1 MPTTWK
7 QHEKS
12 LSEPGLCELLPIR
25 DYLDDVMIR
34 MSGEFV
40 AGYVL
45 KGAVSYFADD
55 AGLNT
60 IKSHLEAIL
69 RTIPEESMRLQFR
82 FEVTEDLGDLLQ
94 RYQDCSRTQDEAAL
108 AMDKNRLAMWQRKE
122 AGGEYQSRIT
132 HLYLIWDSEQ
142 HHRVLASS
150 GKTAKRN
157 KDAAGFS
164 LSTRKIIQRTLKEHI
179 DLMSEFESLLNGIES
194 AMVAA
199 GLDPRRMSDQDLFL
213 ESKRALAPIR
223 PDRLPLRQY
232 PYSERYVTPREQC
245 SIVSILGQTEDYIN
259 IDGLLWSFI
268 TLKAPPDAT
277 YPGILRSLLTS
288 GLPIVVSAQVLIP
301 NQSKVLERFKKRHKK
316 MMAAQRDSKGNLR
329 IDVTAQ
335 VAEAELLKIQQD
347 IIASSLKAVRVSL
360 TIGVRT
366 SRAAH
371 TTAEYEEA
379 EREIASRKQ
388 QILHII
394 SRMNGASGLTE
405 DIAQRRIFLS
415 SLPGLAGEDKREI
428 DLLSCHAADL
438 LPLEMPWTG
447 TPRSP
452 LMLIETPYRQLIP
465 FSPFD
470 PDLSDANMLVA
481 AASGHGKSMMTGQM
495 LLQAARQD
503 TRVSIIERGD
513 SYRNLVEYMGGQMIT
528 MALDSEQ
535 TLNPWDLEPGEQE
548 PRREQV
554 ALLKGLARHM
564 VGDLEVSDL
573 LDNVLV
579 GAIERTYRRAAMRPG
594 NTIPTFGDLRDELQ
608 YYQDAD
614 RNERVMEEARLAAFK
629 LRNWVSP
636 GGVYENLFDRQTTL
650 KLDSPWIYFNV
661 EKLKDD
667 PRLES
672 AMSLLIAWA
681 TTKRASGKSS
691 HKSITVLE
699 ECWMLLESPFLADL
713 VVQLYRTAR
722 KRNGAVWGVSQAIED
737 FTGTTQAPNA
747 FGAAILKNTTIK
759 IIGRQTGSLDV
770 LREFLHLNETTLNE
784 IKNLGHTQKG
794 KKSDFIVVIGEKAET
809 THTLR
814 VVLSPIEYWIMTTY
828 PRERW
833 YRAWWMKK
841 NSELPLYERYWL
853 LAEKFPQGMA
863 ALEELPEERSGEVYE
878 IEDRVRAQNA
888 RAQGAGR

>member
-12 LSEPGLCELLPIR
+12 LSEPGLCDLLPIR

-34 MSGEFV
+34 LSGEFV

-45 KGAVSYFADD
+45 KGAISYFADD

-82 FEVTEDLGDLLQ
+82 FEVTEDLGDLLE
-94 RYQDCSRTQDEAAL
+94 RYQDCSRTQDEATL
-108 AMDKNRLAMWQRKE
+108 AMDQNRLAMWQRKE
-122 AGGEYQSRIT
+122 AGGEYLRRMT
-132 HLYLIWDSEQ
+132 HLYLIWDSER
-142 HHRVLASS
+142 HHRVLAVS

-157 KDAAGFS
+157 KDSGGFS
-164 LSTRKIIQRTLKEHI
+164 LSTRKIVQRTLKEHV

-199 GLDPRRMSDQDLFL
+199 GLDPQRMSDQDLFL
-213 ESKRALAPIR
+213 ETKRALAPLR
-223 PDRLPLRQY
+223 PDPLPLRQY

-245 SIVSILGQTEDYIN
+245 SVVSILGQTEDYIN

-288 GLPIVVSAQVLIP
+288 GLPVVVSTQVTIP

-347 IIASSLKAVRVSL
+347 IIASSLKAVKVSL

-366 SRAAH
+366 SKPAH

-438 LPLEMPWTG
+438 LPLEMPWMG

-535 TLNPWDLEPGEQE
+535 TLNPWDLETGERE
-548 PRREQV
+548 PSREQV
-554 ALLKGLARHM
+554 AFLKGLTRHM
-564 VGDLEVSDL
+564 LGDIEASDL

-579 GAIERTYRRAAMRPG
+579 DAIERTYRRAAMRPG

-747 FGAAILKNTTIK
+747 FRAAILKNTTIK

-794 KKSDFIVVIGEKAET
+794 RKSDFIVVIGEKAET

-833 YRAWWMKK
+833 YREWWMKK
-841 NSELPLYERYWL
+841 HSELPLYERYWL

-878 IEDRVRAQNA
+878 IEDRVRAQSA

>member
-1 MPTTWK
+1 
-7 QHEKS
+7 
-12 LSEPGLCELLPIR
+12 
-25 DYLDDVMIR
+25 
-34 MSGEFV
+34 
-40 AGYVL
+40 
-45 KGAVSYFADD
+45 
-55 AGLNT
+55 
-60 IKSHLEAIL
+60 
-69 RTIPEESMRLQFR
+69 
-82 FEVTEDLGDLLQ
+82 
-94 RYQDCSRTQDEAAL
+94 
-108 AMDKNRLAMWQRKE
+108 MDQNRLAMWQRKE
-122 AGGEYQSRIT
+122 AGGEYLRRMT
-132 HLYLIWDSEQ
+132 HLYLIWDSER
-142 HHRVLASS
+142 HHRVLAVS

-157 KDAAGFS
+157 KDGGGFS
-164 LSTRKIIQRTLKEHI
+164 LSTRKIVQRTLKEHS

-199 GLDPRRMSDQDLFL
+199 GLDPQRMSDQDLFL
-213 ESKRALAPIR
+213 ETKRALAPLK
-223 PDRLPLRQY
+223 PDLLPLRQF

-245 SIVSILGQTEDYIN
+245 SVVSILGQTEDYIN
-259 IDGLLWSFI
+259 INGSLWSFI
-268 TLKAPPDAT
+268 TVKAPPDAT

-288 GLPIVVSAQVLIP
+288 GLPVVVSTQVTIP

-316 MMAAQRDSKGNLR
+316 MMAAQRDSKGNIR

-335 VAEAELLKIQQD
+335 VAEAELLRIQQE
-347 IIASSLKAVRVSL
+347 IIASSLKAVKVSL

-366 SRAAH
+366 SKAAH

-415 SLPGLAGEDKREI
+415 SLPRLAGEDKREI

-535 TLNPWDLEPGEQE
+535 TLNPWDLESGERE
-548 PRREQV
+548 PSREQV
-554 ALLKGLARHM
+554 AFLKGLTRHM
-564 VGDLEVSDL
+564 LGDIEASDL

-579 GAIERTYRRAAMRPG
+579 DAIERTYRRAAMRPG

-614 RNERVMEEARLAAFK
+614 RNEQVMEEARLAAFK

-794 KKSDFIVVIGEKAET
+794 RKSDFIVVIGEKADT

-841 NSELPLYERYWL
+841 HSELPLYERYCL

-888 RAQGAGR
+888 KAQGAGR

>member
-1 MPTTWK
+1 M
-7 QHEKS
+7 
-12 LSEPGLCELLPIR
+12 
-25 DYLDDVMIR
+25 
-34 MSGEFV
+34 
-40 AGYVL
+40 
-45 KGAVSYFADD
+45 
-55 AGLNT
+55 
-60 IKSHLEAIL
+60 
-69 RTIPEESMRLQFR
+69 
-82 FEVTEDLGDLLQ
+82 
-94 RYQDCSRTQDEAAL
+94 
-108 AMDKNRLAMWQRKE
+108 
-122 AGGEYQSRIT
+122 T
-132 HLYLIWDSEQ
+132 HLYLIWDSER
-142 HHRVLASS
+142 HHRVLAVS

-157 KDAAGFS
+157 KDGGGFS
-164 LSTRKIIQRTLKEHI
+164 LSTRKIVQRTLKEHS

-199 GLDPRRMSDQDLFL
+199 GLDPQRMSDQELFL
-213 ESKRALAPIR
+213 ETKRALAPLK
-223 PDRLPLRQY
+223 PDPLPLRQF

-245 SIVSILGQTEDYIN
+245 SVVSILGQTEDYIN

-288 GLPIVVSAQVLIP
+288 GLPIVVSTQVTIP

-316 MMAAQRDSKGNLR
+316 MMAAQRDSKGNIR

-335 VAEAELLKIQQD
+335 VAEAELLRIQQD
-347 IIASSLKAVRVSL
+347 IIASSLKAVKVSL
-360 TIGVRT
+360 TISVRT
-366 SRAAH
+366 SKAAH

-379 EREIASRKQ
+379 EREIASRRQ

-415 SLPGLAGEDKREI
+415 SLPGLAGQDKREL

-535 TLNPWDLEPGEQE
+535 TLNPWDLESGEKE
-548 PRREQV
+548 PSREQV
-554 ALLKGLARHM
+554 AFLKGLTRHM
-564 VGDLEVSDL
+564 LGDIEASDL

-579 GAIERTYRRAAMRPG
+579 DAIERTYRRAAMRPG

-794 KKSDFIVVIGEKAET
+794 RKSDFIVVIGEKAET

-841 NSELPLYERYWL
+841 HPELPLYERYCL

-878 IEDRVRAQNA
+878 IEDRVRAQQA

>member
-12 LSEPGLCELLPIR
+12 LSEPGLCDLLPIR

-34 MSGEFV
+34 LSGEFV

-55 AGLNT
+55 AGLNL

-94 RYQDCSRTQDEAAL
+94 RYQDCSRTQDEATL
-108 AMDKNRLAMWQRKE
+108 EMDQNRLAIWQRKE
-122 AGGEYQSRIT
+122 AGGEYLRRMT
-132 HLYLIWDSEQ
+132 HLYLIWDPER
-142 HHRVLASS
+142 HHRVLAVS

-157 KDAAGFS
+157 KDGGGFS
-164 LSTRKIIQRTLKEHI
+164 LSTRKIVQRTLKEYS

-199 GLDPRRMSDQDLFL
+199 GLDPQRMSDQDLFL
-213 ESKRALAPIR
+213 ETKRALAPLK
-223 PDRLPLRQY
+223 PDLLPLRQF

-245 SIVSILGQTEDYIN
+245 SVVSILGQAEDYIN

-288 GLPIVVSAQVLIP
+288 GLPVVVSTQITIP

-316 MMAAQRDSKGNLR
+316 MMAAQRDSKGNIR

-335 VAEAELLKIQQD
+335 VAEAELLRIQQE
-347 IIASSLKAVRVSL
+347 IIASSLKAVKVSL

-366 SRAAH
+366 SKAAH

-470 PDLSDANMLVA
+470 PDLSDANMLIA

-535 TLNPWDLEPGEQE
+535 TLNPWDLESGERE
-548 PRREQV
+548 PSREQV
-554 ALLKGLARHM
+554 AFLKGLTRHM
-564 VGDLEVSDL
+564 LGDIEASDL

-579 GAIERTYRRAAMRPG
+579 DAIERTYRRAAMRPG

-608 YYQDAD
+608 YYQDTD
-614 RNERVMEEARLAAFK
+614 RNEQVMEEARLAAFK

-794 KKSDFIVVIGEKAET
+794 RKSDFIVVVGEKAET

-841 NSELPLYERYWL
+841 HSELPLYERYCL

-878 IEDRVRAQNA
+878 IEDRVCAQNA
-888 RAQGAGR
+888 KAQGAGR

>member
-12 LSEPGLCELLPIR
+12 LSEPGLCQLLPIR

-34 MSGEFV
+34 LSGEFV

-94 RYQDCSRTQDEAAL
+94 RYQDCSRTQDEATL
-108 AMDKNRLAMWQRKE
+108 AMDQNRLAIWQRKE
-122 AGGEYQSRIT
+122 AGGEYLRRIT
-132 HLYLIWDSEQ
+132 HLYLIWDSER
-142 HHRVLASS
+142 HHRVLAGS

-157 KDAAGFS
+157 KDGGGFS
-164 LSTRKIIQRTLKEHI
+164 LATRKIVQRTLKEHI

-199 GLDPRRMSDQDLFL
+199 GLEPQRMSDQDLFL
-213 ESKRALAPIR
+213 ETKRALAPLR
-223 PDRLPLRQY
+223 PDPLPLRQY

-268 TLKAPPDAT
+268 TLKTPPDAT

-288 GLPIVVSAQVLIP
+288 GLPIVVSTQVSVP

-316 MMAAQRDSKGNLR
+316 MMAAQRDSKGNIR

-335 VAEAELLKIQQD
+335 VAEAELLRIQQD
-347 IIASSLKAVRVSL
+347 IIASSLKAVKVSL

-394 SRMNGASGLTE
+394 SRLNGASGLTE

-535 TLNPWDLEPGEQE
+535 TLNPWDLESGEKE
-548 PRREQV
+548 PSREQV
-554 ALLKGLARHM
+554 AFLKGLTRHM
-564 VGDLEVSDL
+564 LGDIEASDL

-579 GAIERTYRRAAMRPG
+579 DAIERTYRRAAMRPG

-794 KKSDFIVVIGEKAET
+794 RKSDFIVVIGEKAET

-841 NSELPLYERYWL
+841 NSELPLYERYCL

-878 IEDRVRAQNA
+878 IEDRVRAQQA

>member
-12 LSEPGLCELLPIR
+12 LSEPGLCDLLPIR

-34 MSGEFV
+34 LSGEFV

-55 AGLNT
+55 AGLNL

-94 RYQDCSRTQDEAAL
+94 RYQDCSRTQDEATL
-108 AMDKNRLAMWQRKE
+108 EMDQNRLAIWQRKE
-122 AGGEYQSRIT
+122 AGGEYLRRMT
-132 HLYLIWDSEQ
+132 HLYLIWDPER
-142 HHRVLASS
+142 HHRVLAVS

-157 KDAAGFS
+157 KDGGGFS
-164 LSTRKIIQRTLKEHI
+164 LSTRKIVQRTLKEYS

-199 GLDPRRMSDQDLFL
+199 GLDPQRMSDQDLFL
-213 ESKRALAPIR
+213 ETKRALAPLK
-223 PDRLPLRQY
+223 PDLLPLRQF

-245 SIVSILGQTEDYIN
+245 SVVSILGQAEDYIN

-288 GLPIVVSAQVLIP
+288 GLPVVVSTQITIP

-316 MMAAQRDSKGNLR
+316 MMAAQRDSKGNIR

-335 VAEAELLKIQQD
+335 VAEAELLRIQQE
-347 IIASSLKAVRVSL
+347 IIASSLKAVKVSL

-366 SRAAH
+366 SKAAH

-470 PDLSDANMLVA
+470 PDLSDANMLIA

-535 TLNPWDLEPGEQE
+535 TLNPWDLEPGERE
-548 PRREQV
+548 PSREQV
-554 ALLKGLARHM
+554 AFLKGLTRHM
-564 VGDLEVSDL
+564 LGDIEASDL

-579 GAIERTYRRAAMRPG
+579 DAIERTYRRAAMRPG

-608 YYQDAD
+608 YYQDTD
-614 RNERVMEEARLAAFK
+614 RNEQVMEEARLAAFK

-794 KKSDFIVVIGEKAET
+794 RKSDFIVVVGEKAET

-841 NSELPLYERYWL
+841 HSELPLYERYCL

-878 IEDRVRAQNA
+878 IEDRVCAQNA
-888 RAQGAGR
+888 KAQGAGR

>member
-1 MPTTWK
+1 
-7 QHEKS
+7 
-12 LSEPGLCELLPIR
+12 
-25 DYLDDVMIR
+25 
-34 MSGEFV
+34 
-40 AGYVL
+40 
-45 KGAVSYFADD
+45 
-55 AGLNT
+55 
-60 IKSHLEAIL
+60 
-69 RTIPEESMRLQFR
+69 
-82 FEVTEDLGDLLQ
+82 
-94 RYQDCSRTQDEAAL
+94 
-108 AMDKNRLAMWQRKE
+108 MDQNRLAMWQRKE
-122 AGGEYQSRIT
+122 AGGEYLRRMT
-132 HLYLIWDSEQ
+132 HLYLIWDSER
-142 HHRVLASS
+142 HHRVLAVS

-157 KDAAGFS
+157 KDGGGFS
-164 LSTRKIIQRTLKEHI
+164 LSTRKIVQRTLKEHS

-199 GLDPRRMSDQDLFL
+199 GLDPQRMSDQDLFL
-213 ESKRALAPIR
+213 ETKRALAPLK
-223 PDRLPLRQY
+223 PDPLPLRQY

-288 GLPIVVSAQVLIP
+288 GLPVVVSTQVTIP

-316 MMAAQRDSKGNLR
+316 MMAAQRDSKGNIR

-335 VAEAELLKIQQD
+335 VAEAELLRIQQE
-347 IIASSLKAVRVSL
+347 IIASSLKAVKVSL

-379 EREIASRKQ
+379 EREIASRRQ

-470 PDLSDANMLVA
+470 PDLSDANMLIA

-535 TLNPWDLEPGEQE
+535 TLNPWDLETGEQE
-548 PRREQV
+548 PSREQV
-554 ALLKGLARHM
+554 AFLKGLTRHM
-564 VGDLEVSDL
+564 LGDIEASDL

-579 GAIERTYRRAAMRPG
+579 DAIERTYRRAAMRPG

-608 YYQDAD
+608 YYQDTD
-614 RNERVMEEARLAAFK
+614 RNEQVMEEARLAAFK

-794 KKSDFIVVIGEKAET
+794 RKSDFIVVVGEKAET

-841 NSELPLYERYWL
+841 HSELPLYERYCL

-878 IEDRVRAQNA
+878 IEDRVREQSA

>member
-12 LSEPGLCELLPIR
+12 MSEPGLCELLPIR

-34 MSGEFV
+34 LSGEFV

-45 KGAVSYFADD
+45 KGAISYFADD

-82 FEVTEDLGDLLQ
+82 FEVTEDLGDLIQ
-94 RYQDCSRTQDEAAL
+94 RYQDCSRTQDEATL
-108 AMDKNRLAMWQRKE
+108 AMDQNRLAIWQRKE
-122 AGGEYQSRIT
+122 AGGEYLRRMT
-132 HLYLIWDSEQ
+132 HLYLIWDSER
-142 HHRVLASS
+142 HHRVLAVS

-157 KDAAGFS
+157 KDGGGFS
-164 LSTRKIIQRTLKEHI
+164 LSTRKIVQRTLKEHS

-199 GLDPRRMSDQDLFL
+199 GLDPQRMSDQELFL
-213 ESKRALAPIR
+213 ETKRALAPLK
-223 PDRLPLRQY
+223 PDPLPLRQF

-245 SIVSILGQTEDYIN
+245 SVVSILGQTEDYIN

-288 GLPIVVSAQVLIP
+288 GLPIVVSTQVTIP

-316 MMAAQRDSKGNLR
+316 MMAAQRDSKGNIR

-335 VAEAELLKIQQD
+335 VAEAELLRIQQD
-347 IIASSLKAVRVSL
+347 IIASSLKAVKVSL
-360 TIGVRT
+360 TISVRT
-366 SRAAH
+366 SKAAH

-379 EREIASRKQ
+379 EREIASRRQ

-415 SLPGLAGEDKREI
+415 SLPGLAGQDKREL

-535 TLNPWDLEPGEQE
+535 TLNPWDLESGEKE
-548 PRREQV
+548 PSREQV
-554 ALLKGLARHM
+554 AFLKGLTRHM
-564 VGDLEVSDL
+564 LGDIEASDL

-579 GAIERTYRRAAMRPG
+579 DAIERTYRRAAMRPG
-594 NTIPTFGDLRDELQ
+594 NAIPTFGDLRDELQ

-614 RNERVMEEARLAAFK
+614 RNEQVMEEARLAAFK

-794 KKSDFIVVIGEKAET
+794 RKSDFIVVIGEKAET

-833 YRAWWMKK
+833 YRAWWMKRH
-841 NSELPLYERYWL
+841 SELPLYERYCL

-888 RAQGAGR
+888 KAQGAGR

>member
-1 MPTTWK
+1 MPTTWA
-7 QHEKS
+7 QHEKT
-12 LSEPGLCELLPIR
+12 LKEPGLCELLPIR
-25 DYLDDVMIR
+25 DFLDKVMVR
-34 MSGEFV
+34 LPGELV
-40 AGYVL
+40 AGYEL
-45 KGAVSYFADD
+45 KGAISYFADD
-55 AGLNT
+55 TGLNT
-60 IKSHLEAIL
+60 IKTHLEALL

-82 FEVTEDLGDLLQ
+82 FEVTEDLGDLLE
-94 RYQDCSRTQDEAAL
+94 RYRDSSKTEDEATR
-108 AMDKNRLAMWQRKE
+108 AMDDHRVAMWQRKE
-122 AGGEYQSRIT
+122 AAGEYLRRVT
-132 HLYLIWDSEQ
+132 HLYLIWDPEQ
-142 HHRVLASS
+142 HHRVLATS
-150 GKTAKRN
+150 GKTAKR
-157 KDAAGFS
+157 DQYASRFS
-164 LSTRKIIQRTLKEHI
+164 LSSRKIIQRTLKQHV
-179 DLMSEFESLLNGIES
+179 DLVSEFESLLNGIES

-199 GLDPRRMSDQDLFL
+199 GLDPKRMDEKELFL
-213 ESKRALAPIR
+213 ETKRALSPQR
-223 PDRLPLRQY
+223 PDRLRLRQY
-232 PYSERYVTPREQC
+232 PYSLRYVSPREQC
-245 SIVSILGQTEDYIN
+245 SVASILGQTEDYIN

-268 TLKAPPDAT
+268 TFKAPPDAT

-288 GLPIVVSAQVLIP
+288 GLPLVVSTQVSIP
-301 NQSKVLERFKKRHKK
+301 DQSKALERFKKRHKK

-335 VAEAELLKIQQD
+335 VAEADLLRIQQN
-347 IIASSLKAVRVSL
+347 IIASSLKAVKVSL

-388 QILHII
+388 QVLHII
-394 SRMNGASGLTE
+394 SRMNGAAGLTE
-405 DIAQRRIFLS
+405 DIAQRRIFIS
-415 SLPGLAGEDKREI
+415 SLPGLASNDKREL

-452 LMLIETPYRQLIP
+452 QILIETPYRQLIP
-465 FSPFD
+465 LSPFD
-470 PDLSDANMLVA
+470 PDFSDANMLIA

-495 LLQAARQD
+495 LLQAARQE

-513 SYRNLVEYMGGQMIT
+513 SYRNLVEYMGGEMIT
-528 MALDSEQ
+528 MALDSDQ
-535 TLNPWDLEPGEQE
+535 TLNPWDLEPGETE
-548 PRREQV
+548 PSREQV
-554 ALLKGLARHM
+554 AFLKGLTRHM
-564 VGDLEVSDL
+564 LGDVEVSDV

-579 GAIERTYRRAAMRPG
+579 DAIERTYRRAAMRPG

-614 RNERVMEEARLAAFK
+614 RNERVMEEARMAAFK

-636 GGVYENLFDRQTTL
+636 GGVYANLFDRQTNL
-650 KLDSPWIYFNV
+650 KLDSPWIYFNI

-667 PRLES
+667 ARLES

-699 ECWMLLESPFLADL
+699 ECWMLLGSPFLADL

-722 KRNGAVWGVSQAIED
+722 KRNGGVWGVSQAIED
-737 FTGTTQAPNA
+737 FTGTTQAPNP

-759 IIGRQTGSLDV
+759 IVGRQTGSLDV

-794 KKSDFIVVIGEKAET
+794 KRSDFIVVIGEKAET
-809 THTLR
+809 THVLR

-841 NSELPLYERYWL
+841 HSEVPMYERYRL
-853 LAEKFPQGMA
+853 LADRYPQGIA
-863 ALEELPEERSGEVYE
+863 ALDELPEERSGEVYE
-878 IEDRVRAQNA
+878 IEHHVRAQQLKA
-888 RAQGAGR
+888 RGVGR

>member
-12 LSEPGLCELLPIR
+12 LSEPGLCDLLPIR

-34 MSGEFV
+34 LSGEFV

-94 RYQDCSRTQDEAAL
+94 RYQDCSRTQDEATL
-108 AMDKNRLAMWQRKE
+108 AMDQNRLAIWQRKE
-122 AGGEYQSRIT
+122 AGGEYLRRMT
-132 HLYLIWDSEQ
+132 HLYLIWDSER
-142 HHRVLASS
+142 HHRVLAVS

-157 KDAAGFS
+157 KDGGGFS
-164 LSTRKIIQRTLKEHI
+164 LSTRKIVQRTLKEHS

-199 GLDPRRMSDQDLFL
+199 GLDPQRMSDQDLFL
-213 ESKRALAPIR
+213 ETKRALAPLK
-223 PDRLPLRQY
+223 PDLLPLRQF

-245 SIVSILGQTEDYIN
+245 SVVSILGQTEDYIN

-288 GLPIVVSAQVLIP
+288 GLPVVVSTQVTIP

-316 MMAAQRDSKGNLR
+316 MMAAQRDSKGNIR

-335 VAEAELLKIQQD
+335 VAEAELLRIQQD
-347 IIASSLKAVRVSL
+347 IIASSLKAVKVSL

-366 SRAAH
+366 SKAAH

-535 TLNPWDLEPGEQE
+535 TLNPWDLEPGERE
-548 PRREQV
+548 PSREQV
-554 ALLKGLARHM
+554 AFLKGLTRHM
-564 VGDLEVSDL
+564 LGDIETSDL

-579 GAIERTYRRAAMRPG
+579 DAIERTYRRAAMRPG

-614 RNERVMEEARLAAFK
+614 RNEQVMEEARLAAFK

-794 KKSDFIVVIGEKAET
+794 RKSDFIVVIGEKAET

-841 NSELPLYERYWL
+841 HSELPLYERYCL

-888 RAQGAGR
+888 KAQGAGR

>member
-25 DYLDDVMIR
+25 DYLDDFMIR
-34 MSGEFV
+34 LSGEFV

-94 RYQDCSRTQDEAAL
+94 RYQDCSRTQDEATL
-108 AMDKNRLAMWQRKE
+108 AMDQNRLAMWQRKE
-122 AGGEYQSRIT
+122 AGGEYLRRMT
-132 HLYLIWDSEQ
+132 HLYLIWDSER
-142 HHRVLASS
+142 HHRVLAVS

-157 KDAAGFS
+157 KDGGGFS
-164 LSTRKIIQRTLKEHI
+164 LSTRKIVQRTLKEHS

-199 GLDPRRMSDQDLFL
+199 GLDPQRMSDQDLFL
-213 ESKRALAPIR
+213 ETKRALAPLK
-223 PDRLPLRQY
+223 PDLLPLRQY

-245 SIVSILGQTEDYIN
+245 SVVSILGQTEDYIN

-288 GLPIVVSAQVLIP
+288 GLPVVVSTQVTIP

-316 MMAAQRDSKGNLR
+316 MMAAQRDSKGNIR

-335 VAEAELLKIQQD
+335 VAEAELLRIQQD
-347 IIASSLKAVRVSL
+347 IIASSLKAVKVSL

-535 TLNPWDLEPGEQE
+535 TLNPWDLETGERE
-548 PRREQV
+548 PSREQV
-554 ALLKGLARHM
+554 AFLKGLTRHM
-564 VGDLEVSDL
+564 LGDIEASDL

-579 GAIERTYRRAAMRPG
+579 DAIERTYRRAAMRPG

-794 KKSDFIVVIGEKAET
+794 RKSDFIVVIGEKAET

-833 YRAWWMKK
+833 YREWWMKK
-841 NSELPLYERYWL
+841 HSELPLYERYWL

-878 IEDRVRAQNA
+878 IEDRVRAQSA

>member
-34 MSGEFV
+34 LSGEFV

-94 RYQDCSRTQDEAAL
+94 RYQDCSRTQDEATL
-108 AMDKNRLAMWQRKE
+108 AMDQNRLAMWQRKE
-122 AGGEYQSRIT
+122 AGGEYLRRMT
-132 HLYLIWDSEQ
+132 HLYLIWDSER
-142 HHRVLASS
+142 HHRVLAVS

-157 KDAAGFS
+157 KDGGGFS
-164 LSTRKIIQRTLKEHI
+164 LSTRKIVQRTLKEHS

-199 GLDPRRMSDQDLFL
+199 GLDPQRMSDQDLFL
-213 ESKRALAPIR
+213 ETKRALAPLK
-223 PDRLPLRQY
+223 PDPLPLRQY

-288 GLPIVVSAQVLIP
+288 GLPVVVSTQVTIP

-316 MMAAQRDSKGNLR
+316 MMAAQRDSKGNIR

-335 VAEAELLKIQQD
+335 VAEAELLRIQQE
-347 IIASSLKAVRVSL
+347 IIASSLKAVKVSL

-379 EREIASRKQ
+379 EREIASRRQ

-470 PDLSDANMLVA
+470 PDLSDANMLIA

-535 TLNPWDLEPGEQE
+535 TLNPWDLETGEQE
-548 PRREQV
+548 PSREQV
-554 ALLKGLARHM
+554 AFLKGLTRHM
-564 VGDLEVSDL
+564 LGDIEASDL

-579 GAIERTYRRAAMRPG
+579 DAIERTYRRAAMRPG

-608 YYQDAD
+608 YYQDTD
-614 RNERVMEEARLAAFK
+614 RNEQVMEEARLAAFK

-794 KKSDFIVVIGEKAET
+794 RKSDFIVVVGEKAET

-841 NSELPLYERYWL
+841 HSELPLYERYCL

-878 IEDRVRAQNA
+878 IEDRVREQSA

>member
-1 MPTTWK
+1 
-7 QHEKS
+7 
-12 LSEPGLCELLPIR
+12 
-25 DYLDDVMIR
+25 
-34 MSGEFV
+34 
-40 AGYVL
+40 
-45 KGAVSYFADD
+45 
-55 AGLNT
+55 
-60 IKSHLEAIL
+60 
-69 RTIPEESMRLQFR
+69 
-82 FEVTEDLGDLLQ
+82 
-94 RYQDCSRTQDEAAL
+94 
-108 AMDKNRLAMWQRKE
+108 
-122 AGGEYQSRIT
+122 
-132 HLYLIWDSEQ
+132 
-142 HHRVLASS
+142 
-150 GKTAKRN
+150 
-157 KDAAGFS
+157 
-164 LSTRKIIQRTLKEHI
+164 
-179 DLMSEFESLLNGIES
+179 
-194 AMVAA
+194 MVAA
-199 GLDPRRMSDQDLFL
+199 GLDPQRMSDQDLFL
-213 ESKRALAPIR
+213 ETKRALAPLK
-223 PDRLPLRQY
+223 PDPLPLRQY
-232 PYSERYVTPREQC
+232 PYSERYVTAREQC

-288 GLPIVVSAQVLIP
+288 GLPIVVSTQVTIP

-347 IIASSLKAVRVSL
+347 IIASSLKAVKVSL

-535 TLNPWDLEPGEQE
+535 TLNPWDLEPGERE
-548 PRREQV
+548 PSREQV
-554 ALLKGLARHM
+554 AFLKGLTRHM
-564 VGDLEVSDL
+564 LGDIEASDL

-579 GAIERTYRRAAMRPG
+579 DAIERTYRRAAMRPG

-681 TTKRASGKSS
+681 TTKRASGKSN

-713 VVQLYRTAR
+713 VAQLYRTAR

-794 KKSDFIVVIGEKAET
+794 RKSDFIVVIGEKADT

-814 VVLSPIEYWIMTTY
+814 VVLSPVEYWIMTTY

-841 NSELPLYERYWL
+841 HSELPLYKRYCL

-878 IEDRVRAQNA
+878 IEDRVRAQSA
-888 RAQGAGR
+888 RAQGTGR

>member
-1 MPTTWK
+1 MPTMWK

-34 MSGEFV
+34 LSGEFV

-94 RYQDCSRTQDEAAL
+94 RYQDCSRTQDEATL
-108 AMDKNRLAMWQRKE
+108 AMDQNRLAMWQQKE
-122 AGGEYQSRIT
+122 AGGEYLRRMT
-132 HLYLIWDSEQ
+132 HLYLIWDPER
-142 HHRVLASS
+142 HHRVLAVS

-157 KDAAGFS
+157 KDGGGFS
-164 LSTRKIIQRTLKEHI
+164 LSTRKIVQRTLKEHI

-199 GLDPRRMSDQDLFL
+199 GLDPQRMSDQDLFL
-213 ESKRALAPIR
+213 ETKRALAPLR
-223 PDRLPLRQY
+223 PDPLPLRQY

-245 SIVSILGQTEDYIN
+245 SVVSILGQTEDYIN

-288 GLPIVVSAQVLIP
+288 GLPVVVSTQVTIP

-316 MMAAQRDSKGNLR
+316 MMAAQLDSKGNIR

-347 IIASSLKAVRVSL
+347 IIASSLKAVKVSL

-366 SRAAH
+366 SKAAH

-535 TLNPWDLEPGEQE
+535 TLNPWDLESGEKE
-548 PRREQV
+548 PSREQV
-554 ALLKGLARHM
+554 AFLKGLTRHM
-564 VGDLEVSDL
+564 LGDIEASDL

-579 GAIERTYRRAAMRPG
+579 DAIERTYRRAAMRPG

-794 KKSDFIVVIGEKAET
+794 RKSDFIVVIGEKAET

-841 NSELPLYERYWL
+841 HSELPLYERYWL

-878 IEDRVRAQNA
+878 IEDRVRAQSA
-888 RAQGAGR
+888 RVQGAGR

>member
-7 QHEKS
+7 QHEKI
-12 LSEPGLCELLPIR
+12 LREPGLCELLPIR
-25 DYLDDVMIR
+25 DYLDHVMIR
-34 MSGEFV
+34 LSGEFV

-60 IKSHLEAIL
+60 IKTYLEALL

-94 RYQDCSRTQDEAAL
+94 RYQDCSRTQDEATL
-108 AMDKNRLAMWQRKE
+108 AMDKGRLAMWKHRE
-122 AGGEYQSRIT
+122 AGGEYLRRIT
-132 HLYLIWDSEQ
+132 HLYLIWDPEQ

-157 KDAAGFS
+157 EDGGGFG
-164 LSTRKIIQRTLKEHI
+164 LSTRKIVQRTLKEHI

-199 GLDPRRMSDQDLFL
+199 GLDPQRMSDQDLFL
-213 ESKRALAPIR
+213 ETKRALAPIR
-223 PDRLPLRQY
+223 PDPLPLRQY
-232 PYSERYVTPREQC
+232 PYSERYVTAREQC
-245 SIVSILGQTEDYIN
+245 SVVSILGQTEDYIN

-288 GLPIVVSAQVLIP
+288 GLPVVVSTQVTIP

-428 DLLSCHAADL
+428 DLLSCHASDL

-535 TLNPWDLEPGEQE
+535 TLNPWDLEPGERE
-548 PRREQV
+548 PSREQV
-554 ALLKGLARHM
+554 AFLKGLTRHM
-564 VGDLEVSDL
+564 LGDIEASDL

-579 GAIERTYRRAAMRPG
+579 DAIERTYRRAAMRPG

-737 FTGTTQAPNA
+737 FTGTTQAPNK

-794 KKSDFIVVIGEKAET
+794 RKSDFIVVIGEKAET

-841 NSELPLYERYWL
+841 HSELPLYGRYRL
-853 LAEKFPQGMA
+853 LADKFPQGMA

-878 IEDRVRAQNA
+878 IEDKVRAQQA
-888 RAQGAGR
+888 RGREVRR

>member
-7 QHEKS
+7 QHEKT

-34 MSGEFV
+34 LSGEFV

-82 FEVTEDLGDLLQ
+82 FEVTEDLGDLLE
-94 RYQDCSRTQDEAAL
+94 RYQDCSRTQDEATL
-108 AMDKNRLAMWQRKE
+108 AMDQNRLAMWQRKE
-122 AGGEYQSRIT
+122 AGGEYLRRMT
-132 HLYLIWDSEQ
+132 HLYLIWAPER
-142 HHRVLASS
+142 HHRVLAVS

-157 KDAAGFS
+157 KDSGGFS
-164 LSTRKIIQRTLKEHI
+164 LSTRKIVQRTLKEHV

-199 GLDPRRMSDQDLFL
+199 GLDPQRMSDQDLFL
-213 ESKRALAPIR
+213 ETKRALAPLR
-223 PDRLPLRQY
+223 PDPLPLRQH

-245 SIVSILGQTEDYIN
+245 SVVSILGQTEDYIN

-288 GLPIVVSAQVLIP
+288 GLPIVVSTQVTIP

-347 IIASSLKAVRVSL
+347 IIASSLKAVKVSL

-366 SRAAH
+366 SKAAH

-535 TLNPWDLEPGEQE
+535 TLNPWDLESGERE
-548 PRREQV
+548 PSREQV
-554 ALLKGLARHM
+554 AFLKGLTRHM
-564 VGDLEVSDL
+564 LGDIEASDL

-579 GAIERTYRRAAMRPG
+579 DAIERTYRRAAMRPG

-794 KKSDFIVVIGEKAET
+794 RKSDFIVVIGEKAET

-841 NSELPLYERYWL
+841 HSELPLYERYCL

>member
-7 QHEKS
+7 QHEKT

-25 DYLDDVMIR
+25 DYLDGVMIR
-34 MSGEFV
+34 LSGEFV
-40 AGYVL
+40 AGYAL

-82 FEVTEDLGDLLQ
+82 FEVTEDLGDLLE
-94 RYQDCSRTQDEAAL
+94 RYQDCSRTQDDATL
-108 AMDKNRLAMWQRKE
+108 AMDQNRLAMWQRKA
-122 AGGEYQSRIT
+122 AGGEYLRRMT
-132 HLYLIWDSEQ
+132 HLYLIWDPER
-142 HHRVLASS
+142 HHRVLAVS

-157 KDAAGFS
+157 KDGGGFS
-164 LSTRKIIQRTLKEHI
+164 LSTRKIVQRTLKEHV
-179 DLMSEFESLLNGIES
+179 DVMSEFESLLNGIES

-199 GLDPRRMSDQDLFL
+199 GLDPQRMSDQDLFL
-213 ESKRALAPIR
+213 ETKRALAPLR
-223 PDRLPLRQY
+223 PDPLPLRQY
-232 PYSERYVTPREQC
+232 PYSQRYVTPREQC
-245 SIVSILGQTEDYIN
+245 SVVSILGQTEDYIN

-288 GLPIVVSAQVLIP
+288 GLPVVVSTQVTIP

-347 IIASSLKAVRVSL
+347 IIASSLKAVKVSL

-366 SRAAH
+366 SKAAH
-371 TTAEYEEA
+371 TTAEYDEA

-415 SLPGLAGEDKREI
+415 SLPGLAGEDKREM

-535 TLNPWDLEPGEQE
+535 TLNPWDLESGERE
-548 PRREQV
+548 PSREQV
-554 ALLKGLARHM
+554 AFLKGLTRHM
-564 VGDLEVSDL
+564 LGDIEASDL

-579 GAIERTYRRAAMRPG
+579 DAIERTYRRAAMRPG

-614 RNERVMEEARLAAFK
+614 RNERVMEETRLAAFK

-650 KLDSPWIYFNV
+650 KLDSPWIYLNV

-794 KKSDFIVVIGEKAET
+794 RKSDFIMVIGEKAET

-833 YRAWWMKK
+833 YRAWWMKTH
-841 NSELPLYERYWL
+841 SELPLYERYWL

-878 IEDRVRAQNA
+878 IEDRVRAQSA
-888 RAQGAGR
+888 RVQGARR

>member
-25 DYLDDVMIR
+25 DYLDNVLIR
-34 MSGEFV
+34 LSGEFV

-94 RYQDCSRTQDEAAL
+94 RYQDCSRTQDEATL
-108 AMDKNRLAMWQRKE
+108 AMDQNRLAMWQRKD
-122 AGGEYQSRIT
+122 AGGEYLRRIT
-132 HLYLIWDSEQ
+132 HLYLIWDSER
-142 HHRVLASS
+142 HHRVLAVS

-157 KDAAGFS
+157 KDGGGFS
-164 LSTRKIIQRTLKEHI
+164 LSTRKIVQRTLKEHI
-179 DLMSEFESLLNGIES
+179 DLVSEFESLLNGIES

-199 GLDPRRMSDQDLFL
+199 GLDPQRMGDQDLFL
-213 ESKRALAPIR
+213 ETKRALAPLK
-223 PDRLPLRQY
+223 PDPLPLRQY
-232 PYSERYVTPREQC
+232 PYSERYVTAREQC

-288 GLPIVVSAQVLIP
+288 GLPIVVSTQVTIP

-347 IIASSLKAVRVSL
+347 IIASSLKAVKVSL

-371 TTAEYEEA
+371 TTAEYKEA

-528 MALDSEQ
+528 MALDSER
-535 TLNPWDLEPGEQE
+535 TLNPWDLEPAEWE
-548 PRREQV
+548 PSREQV
-554 ALLKGLARHM
+554 AFLKGLARHM
-564 VGDLEVSDL
+564 LGDIEASDL

-579 GAIERTYRRAAMRPG
+579 DAIERTYRRAAMRPG

-661 EKLKDD
+661 ETLKDD
-667 PRLES
+667 PLLES

-681 TTKRASGKSS
+681 TTKRASGKNS

-794 KKSDFIVVIGEKAET
+794 RKSDFIVVIGEKADT

-814 VVLSPIEYWIMTTY
+814 VVLSPVEYWIMTTY

-841 NSELPLYERYWL
+841 HSELPLYKRYCL

-878 IEDRVRAQNA
+878 IDDRVRAQSA
-888 RAQGAGR
+888 RAQGTGR

>member
-12 LSEPGLCELLPIR
+12 LSEPGLCDLLPIR

-94 RYQDCSRTQDEAAL
+94 RYQDCSRTQDEATL
-108 AMDKNRLAMWQRKE
+108 AMDQNRLAMWQRKE
-122 AGGEYQSRIT
+122 AGGEYLRRMT
-132 HLYLIWDSEQ
+132 HLYLIWDSER
-142 HHRVLASS
+142 HHRVLAVS

-157 KDAAGFS
+157 KDGGGFS
-164 LSTRKIIQRTLKEHI
+164 LSTRKIVQRTLKEHS

-199 GLDPRRMSDQDLFL
+199 GLDPQRMSDQDLFL
-213 ESKRALAPIR
+213 ETKRTLSPLR
-223 PDRLPLRQY
+223 PDPLPLRQY

-245 SIVSILGQTEDYIN
+245 SVVSILGQTEDYIN

-288 GLPIVVSAQVLIP
+288 GLPVVVSTQVTIP

-316 MMAAQRDSKGNLR
+316 MMAAQRDSKGNIR

-335 VAEAELLKIQQD
+335 VAEAELLRIQQD
-347 IIASSLKAVRVSL
+347 IIASSLKAVKVSL

-535 TLNPWDLEPGEQE
+535 TLNPWDLESGERE
-548 PRREQV
+548 PSREQV
-554 ALLKGLARHM
+554 AFLKGLTRHM
-564 VGDLEVSDL
+564 LGDIEASDL

-579 GAIERTYRRAAMRPG
+579 DAIERTYRRAAMRPG

-614 RNERVMEEARLAAFK
+614 RNEQVMEEARLAAFK

-794 KKSDFIVVIGEKAET
+794 RKSDFIVVIGEKAET

-833 YRAWWMKK
+833 YRAWWMKRH
-841 NSELPLYERYWL
+841 SELPLYERYWL

-888 RAQGAGR
+888 KAQGAGR

>member
-12 LSEPGLCELLPIR
+12 LSEPGLCDLLPIR

-34 MSGEFV
+34 LSGEFG

-82 FEVTEDLGDLLQ
+82 FEVTEDLGDLLE
-94 RYQDCSRTQDEAAL
+94 RYQDCSRTQDGATL
-108 AMDKNRLAMWQRKE
+108 AMDQNRLAMWQRKE
-122 AGGEYQSRIT
+122 AGGEYLRRMT
-132 HLYLIWDSEQ
+132 HLYLIWDPER
-142 HHRVLASS
+142 HHRVLAVS

-157 KDAAGFS
+157 RDSTGFS
-164 LSTRKIIQRTLKEHI
+164 LSSRKIVQRTLKEHV

-199 GLDPRRMSDQDLFL
+199 GLDPQRMSDQDLFL
-213 ESKRALAPIR
+213 ETKRALAPLR
-223 PDRLPLRQY
+223 PDPLPLRQY
-232 PYSERYVTPREQC
+232 PYSPRYVTPREQC
-245 SIVSILGQTEDYIN
+245 SVVSILGQTEDYIN

-288 GLPIVVSAQVLIP
+288 GLPVLVSTQVAIP

-347 IIASSLKAVRVSL
+347 IIASSLKAVKVSI

-366 SRAAH
+366 SKAAH

-503 TRVSIIERGD
+503 IRVSIIERGD

-535 TLNPWDLEPGEQE
+535 TLNPWDLESGERE
-548 PRREQV
+548 PSREQV
-554 ALLKGLARHM
+554 AFLKGLTRHM
-564 VGDLEVSDL
+564 LGDIEASDL

-579 GAIERTYRRAAMRPG
+579 DAIERTYRRAAMRPG

-841 NSELPLYERYWL
+841 HSELPLYERYCL

>member
-1 MPTTWK
+1 
-7 QHEKS
+7 
-12 LSEPGLCELLPIR
+12 
-25 DYLDDVMIR
+25 MIR

-94 RYQDCSRTQDEAAL
+94 RYQDCSRTQDEATL
-108 AMDKNRLAMWQRKE
+108 AMDQNRLAMWQRKE
-122 AGGEYQSRIT
+122 AGGEYLRRMT
-132 HLYLIWDSEQ
+132 HLYLIWDSER
-142 HHRVLASS
+142 HHRVLAVS

-157 KDAAGFS
+157 KDGGGFS
-164 LSTRKIIQRTLKEHI
+164 LSTRKIVQRTLKEHS

-199 GLDPRRMSDQDLFL
+199 GLDPQRMSDQDLFL
-213 ESKRALAPIR
+213 ETKRALAPLR
-223 PDRLPLRQY
+223 PDPLPLRQF

-245 SIVSILGQTEDYIN
+245 SVVSILGQTEDYIN

-288 GLPIVVSAQVLIP
+288 GLPVVVSTQVTIP

-316 MMAAQRDSKGNLR
+316 MMAAQRDSKGNIR

-335 VAEAELLKIQQD
+335 VAEAELLRIQQD
-347 IIASSLKAVRVSL
+347 IIASSLKAVKVSL

-366 SRAAH
+366 SKAAH

-535 TLNPWDLEPGEQE
+535 TLNPWDLEPGERE
-548 PRREQV
+548 PSREQV
-554 ALLKGLARHM
+554 AFLKGLTRHM
-564 VGDLEVSDL
+564 LGDIETSDL

-579 GAIERTYRRAAMRPG
+579 DAIERTYRRAAMRPG

-614 RNERVMEEARLAAFK
+614 RNEQVMEEARLAAFK

-794 KKSDFIVVIGEKAET
+794 RKSDFIVVIGEKAET

-841 NSELPLYERYWL
+841 HSELPLYERYCL

>member
-1 MPTTWK
+1 MWK

-34 MSGEFV
+34 LSGEFV

-94 RYQDCSRTQDEAAL
+94 RYQDCSRTQDEATL
-108 AMDKNRLAMWQRKE
+108 AMDQNRLAMWQQKE
-122 AGGEYQSRIT
+122 AGGEYLRRMT
-132 HLYLIWDSEQ
+132 HLYLIWDPER
-142 HHRVLASS
+142 HHRVLAVS

-157 KDAAGFS
+157 KDGGGFS
-164 LSTRKIIQRTLKEHI
+164 LSTRKIVQRTLKEHI

-199 GLDPRRMSDQDLFL
+199 GLDPQRMSDQDLFL
-213 ESKRALAPIR
+213 ETKRALAPLR
-223 PDRLPLRQY
+223 PDPLPLRQY

-245 SIVSILGQTEDYIN
+245 SVVSILGQTEDYIN

-288 GLPIVVSAQVLIP
+288 GLPVVVSTQVTIP

-316 MMAAQRDSKGNLR
+316 MMAAQLDSKGNIR

-347 IIASSLKAVRVSL
+347 IIASSLKAVKVSL

-366 SRAAH
+366 SKAAH

-465 FSPFD
+465 FSPFG

-535 TLNPWDLEPGEQE
+535 TLNPWDLESGEKE
-548 PRREQV
+548 PSREQV
-554 ALLKGLARHM
+554 AFLKGLTRHM
-564 VGDLEVSDL
+564 LGDIEASDL

-579 GAIERTYRRAAMRPG
+579 DAIERTYRRAAMRPG

-794 KKSDFIVVIGEKAET
+794 RKSDFIVVIGEKAET

-841 NSELPLYERYWL
+841 HSELPLYERYWL

-878 IEDRVRAQNA
+878 IEDRVRAQQA

>member
-25 DYLDDVMIR
+25 DYLDDVMVR
-34 MSGEFV
+34 LSGEFV

-82 FEVTEDLGDLLQ
+82 FEVTEDLGDLLE
-94 RYQDCSRTQDEAAL
+94 RYQGCSRTQDEATL
-108 AMDKNRLAMWQRKE
+108 AMDQNRLAMWQQKE
-122 AGGEYQSRIT
+122 AGGEYLRRMT
-132 HLYLIWDSEQ
+132 HLYLIWDSER
-142 HHRVLASS
+142 HHRVLAVS

-157 KDAAGFS
+157 KDSGGFS
-164 LSTRKIIQRTLKEHI
+164 LSTRKIVQRTLKEHV
-179 DLMSEFESLLNGIES
+179 DLISEFESLLNGIES

-199 GLDPRRMSDQDLFL
+199 GLDPQRMSDQDLFL
-213 ESKRALAPIR
+213 ETKRALSPMR
-223 PDRLPLRQY
+223 PDPLPLRQH

-245 SIVSILGQTEDYIN
+245 SVVSILGQTEDYIN

-288 GLPIVVSAQVLIP
+288 GLPVVVSTQVTIP

-335 VAEAELLKIQQD
+335 VAEAELLRIQQD
-347 IIASSLKAVRVSL
+347 IIASSLKAVKVSL

-366 SRAAH
+366 SKAAH

-405 DIAQRRIFLS
+405 DIAQRRTFLS

-535 TLNPWDLEPGEQE
+535 TLNPWDLESGERE
-548 PRREQV
+548 PSREQV
-554 ALLKGLARHM
+554 AFLKGLTRHM
-564 VGDLEVSDL
+564 LGDIEASDL

-579 GAIERTYRRAAMRPG
+579 DAIERTYRRAAMRPG

-794 KKSDFIVVIGEKAET
+794 RKSDFIVVIGEKAET

-841 NSELPLYERYWL
+841 HFELPLYERYCL
-853 LAEKFPQGMA
+853 LAENFPQGMA

-878 IEDRVRAQNA
+878 IQDRVREQSA

>member
-1 MPTTWK
+1 
-7 QHEKS
+7 
-12 LSEPGLCELLPIR
+12 
-25 DYLDDVMIR
+25 
-34 MSGEFV
+34 
-40 AGYVL
+40 
-45 KGAVSYFADD
+45 
-55 AGLNT
+55 
-60 IKSHLEAIL
+60 
-69 RTIPEESMRLQFR
+69 MRLQFR

-94 RYQDCSRTQDEAAL
+94 RYQDCSRTQDEATL
-108 AMDKNRLAMWQRKE
+108 AMDQNRLAMWQRKE
-122 AGGEYQSRIT
+122 AGGEYLRRMT
-132 HLYLIWDSEQ
+132 HLYLIWDSER
-142 HHRVLASS
+142 HHRVLAVS

-157 KDAAGFS
+157 KDGGGFS
-164 LSTRKIIQRTLKEHI
+164 LSTRKIVQRTLKEHS

-199 GLDPRRMSDQDLFL
+199 GLDPQRMSDQDLFL
-213 ESKRALAPIR
+213 ETKRALAPLR
-223 PDRLPLRQY
+223 PDPLPLRQY

-245 SIVSILGQTEDYIN
+245 SVVSILGQTEDYIN

-288 GLPIVVSAQVLIP
+288 GLPVVVSTQVTIP

-316 MMAAQRDSKGNLR
+316 MMAAQRDSKGNIR

-335 VAEAELLKIQQD
+335 VAEAELLRIQQD
-347 IIASSLKAVRVSL
+347 IIASSLKAVKVSL

-366 SRAAH
+366 SKAAH

-535 TLNPWDLEPGEQE
+535 TLNPWDLEPGERE
-548 PRREQV
+548 PSREQV
-554 ALLKGLARHM
+554 AFLKGLTRHM
-564 VGDLEVSDL
+564 LGDIEASDL

-579 GAIERTYRRAAMRPG
+579 DAIERTYRRAAMRPG

-614 RNERVMEEARLAAFK
+614 RNEQVMEEARLAAFK

-794 KKSDFIVVIGEKAET
+794 RKSDFIVVIGEKAET

-841 NSELPLYERYWL
+841 HSELPLYERYCL

>member
-1 MPTTWK
+1 MPTMWK

-34 MSGEFV
+34 LSGEFV

-94 RYQDCSRTQDEAAL
+94 RYQDCSRTQDEATL
-108 AMDKNRLAMWQRKE
+108 AMDQNRLAMWQQKE
-122 AGGEYQSRIT
+122 AGGEYLRRMT
-132 HLYLIWDSEQ
+132 HLYLIWDPER
-142 HHRVLASS
+142 HHRVLAVS

-157 KDAAGFS
+157 KDGGGFS
-164 LSTRKIIQRTLKEHI
+164 LSTRKIVQRTLKEHI

-199 GLDPRRMSDQDLFL
+199 GLDPQRMSDQDLFL
-213 ESKRALAPIR
+213 ETKRALAPLR
-223 PDRLPLRQY
+223 PDPLPLRQY

-245 SIVSILGQTEDYIN
+245 SVVSILGQTEDYIN

-288 GLPIVVSAQVLIP
+288 GLPVVVSTQVTIP

-316 MMAAQRDSKGNLR
+316 MMAAQLDSKGNIR

-347 IIASSLKAVRVSL
+347 IIASSLKAVKVSL

-366 SRAAH
+366 SKAAH

-470 PDLSDANMLVA
+470 PDLSDANMLIA

-535 TLNPWDLEPGEQE
+535 TLNPWDLESGEKE
-548 PRREQV
+548 PSREQV
-554 ALLKGLARHM
+554 AFLKGLTRHM
-564 VGDLEVSDL
+564 LGDIEASDL

-579 GAIERTYRRAAMRPG
+579 DAIERTYRRAAMRPG

-794 KKSDFIVVIGEKAET
+794 RKSDFIVVVGEKAET

-841 NSELPLYERYWL
+841 HSELPLYERYWL

-878 IEDRVRAQNA
+878 IEDRVRAQSA
-888 RAQGAGR
+888 RVQGAGR

>member
-1 MPTTWK
+1 
-7 QHEKS
+7 
-12 LSEPGLCELLPIR
+12 
-25 DYLDDVMIR
+25 
-34 MSGEFV
+34 
-40 AGYVL
+40 
-45 KGAVSYFADD
+45 
-55 AGLNT
+55 
-60 IKSHLEAIL
+60 
-69 RTIPEESMRLQFR
+69 
-82 FEVTEDLGDLLQ
+82 
-94 RYQDCSRTQDEAAL
+94 
-108 AMDKNRLAMWQRKE
+108 MWQRKE
-122 AGGEYQSRIT
+122 AGGEYLRRMT
-132 HLYLIWDSEQ
+132 HLYLIWDSER
-142 HHRVLASS
+142 HHRVLAVS

-157 KDAAGFS
+157 KDGGGFS
-164 LSTRKIIQRTLKEHI
+164 LSTRKIVQRTLKEHS

-199 GLDPRRMSDQDLFL
+199 GLDPQRMSDQDLFL
-213 ESKRALAPIR
+213 ETKRALAPLK
-223 PDRLPLRQY
+223 PDLLPLRQF

-245 SIVSILGQTEDYIN
+245 SVVSILGQTEDYIN
-259 IDGLLWSFI
+259 INGSLWSFI
-268 TLKAPPDAT
+268 TVKAPPDAT

-288 GLPIVVSAQVLIP
+288 GLPVVVSTQVTIP

-316 MMAAQRDSKGNLR
+316 MMAAQRDSKGNIR

-335 VAEAELLKIQQD
+335 VAEAELLRIQQE
-347 IIASSLKAVRVSL
+347 IIASSLKAVKVSL

-366 SRAAH
+366 SKAAH

-535 TLNPWDLEPGEQE
+535 TLNPWDLESGERE
-548 PRREQV
+548 PSREQV
-554 ALLKGLARHM
+554 AFLKGLTRHM
-564 VGDLEVSDL
+564 LGDIEASDL

-579 GAIERTYRRAAMRPG
+579 DAIERTYRRAAMRPG

-614 RNERVMEEARLAAFK
+614 RNEQVMEEARLAAFK

-794 KKSDFIVVIGEKAET
+794 RKSDFIVVIGEKADT

-841 NSELPLYERYWL
+841 HSELPLYERYCL

-888 RAQGAGR
+888 KAQGAGR

>member
-1 MPTTWK
+1 MPTMWK

-34 MSGEFV
+34 LSGEFV

-94 RYQDCSRTQDEAAL
+94 RYQDCSRTQDEATL
-108 AMDKNRLAMWQRKE
+108 EMDQNRLAIWQRKE
-122 AGGEYQSRIT
+122 AGGEYLRRMT
-132 HLYLIWDSEQ
+132 HLYLIWDPER
-142 HHRVLASS
+142 HHRVLAVS

-157 KDAAGFS
+157 KDGGGFS
-164 LSTRKIIQRTLKEHI
+164 LSTRKIVQRTLKEHI

-199 GLDPRRMSDQDLFL
+199 GLDPQRMSDQDLFL
-213 ESKRALAPIR
+213 ETKRALAPLR
-223 PDRLPLRQY
+223 PDPLPLRQY

-245 SIVSILGQTEDYIN
+245 SVVSILGQTEDYIN

-288 GLPIVVSAQVLIP
+288 GLPVVVSTQVTIP

-316 MMAAQRDSKGNLR
+316 MMAAQLDSKGNIR

-347 IIASSLKAVRVSL
+347 IIASSLKAVKVSL

-366 SRAAH
+366 SKAAH

-535 TLNPWDLEPGEQE
+535 TLNPWDLESGEKE
-548 PRREQV
+548 PSREQV
-554 ALLKGLARHM
+554 AFLKGLTRHM
-564 VGDLEVSDL
+564 LGDIEASDL

-579 GAIERTYRRAAMRPG
+579 DAIERTYRRAAMRPG

-794 KKSDFIVVIGEKAET
+794 RKSDFIVVIGEKAET

-841 NSELPLYERYWL
+841 HSELPLYERYWL

-878 IEDRVRAQNA
+878 IEDRVRAQSA
-888 RAQGAGR
+888 RVQGAGR

>member
-94 RYQDCSRTQDEAAL
+94 RYRNCSRTQDEATL
-108 AMDKNRLAMWQRKE
+108 AMDQNRLAMWQRKE
-122 AGGEYQSRIT
+122 AGGEYLRRMT
-132 HLYLIWDSEQ
+132 HLYLIWDSER
-142 HHRVLASS
+142 HHRVLAVS

-157 KDAAGFS
+157 KDGGGFS
-164 LSTRKIIQRTLKEHI
+164 LSTRKIVQRTLKEHS

-199 GLDPRRMSDQDLFL
+199 GLDPQRMSDQDLFL
-213 ESKRALAPIR
+213 ETKRALSPLR
-223 PDRLPLRQY
+223 PDLLPLRQY

-245 SIVSILGQTEDYIN
+245 SVVSILGQTEDYIN
-259 IDGLLWSFI
+259 IDGSLWSFI

-288 GLPIVVSAQVLIP
+288 GLPVVVSTQVTIP

-316 MMAAQRDSKGNLR
+316 MMAAQRDSKGNIR

-335 VAEAELLKIQQD
+335 VAEAELLRIQQD
-347 IIASSLKAVRVSL
+347 IIASSLKAVKVSL

-366 SRAAH
+366 SKAAH

-535 TLNPWDLEPGEQE
+535 TLNPWDLEPGERE
-548 PRREQV
+548 PSREQV
-554 ALLKGLARHM
+554 AFLKGLTRHM
-564 VGDLEVSDL
+564 LGDIETSDL

-579 GAIERTYRRAAMRPG
+579 DAIERTYRRAAMRPG

-608 YYQDAD
+608 YYQDTD
-614 RNERVMEEARLAAFK
+614 RNEQVMEEARLAAFK

-681 TTKRASGKSS
+681 TTKRASAKSS

-737 FTGTTQAPNA
+737 FTGTTQSPNA

-794 KKSDFIVVIGEKAET
+794 RKSDFIVVIGEKAET

-841 NSELPLYERYWL
+841 HSELPLYERYCL

>member
-34 MSGEFV
+34 LSGEFV

-82 FEVTEDLGDLLQ
+82 FEVTEDLGDLLE
-94 RYQDCSRTQDEAAL
+94 RYQDCSRTQDEATL
-108 AMDKNRLAMWQRKE
+108 AMDQNRLAMWQRKE
-122 AGGEYQSRIT
+122 AGGEYLRRMT
-132 HLYLIWDSEQ
+132 HLYLIWDPER
-142 HHRVLASS
+142 HHRVLAVS

-157 KDAAGFS
+157 KDSGGFS
-164 LSTRKIIQRTLKEHI
+164 LSTRKIVQRTLKEHV

-199 GLDPRRMSDQDLFL
+199 GLDPQRMSDQDLFL
-213 ESKRALAPIR
+213 ETKRALAPLR
-223 PDRLPLRQY
+223 PDPLPLRQY

-245 SIVSILGQTEDYIN
+245 SVVSILGQTEDYIN

-288 GLPIVVSAQVLIP
+288 GLPVVVSTQVTIP

-347 IIASSLKAVRVSL
+347 IIASSLKAVKVSL

-366 SRAAH
+366 SKAAH

-535 TLNPWDLEPGEQE
+535 TLNPWDLESGERE
-548 PRREQV
+548 PSREQV
-554 ALLKGLARHM
+554 AFLKGLTRHM
-564 VGDLEVSDL
+564 LGDIEASDL

-579 GAIERTYRRAAMRPG
+579 DAIERTYRRAAMRPG

-794 KKSDFIVVIGEKAET
+794 RKSDFIVVIGEKAET

-841 NSELPLYERYWL
+841 HSELPLYERYCL

>member
-1 MPTTWK
+1 MPTMWK

-34 MSGEFV
+34 LSGEFV

-94 RYQDCSRTQDEAAL
+94 RYQDCSRTQDEATL
-108 AMDKNRLAMWQRKE
+108 AMDQNRLAMWQQKE
-122 AGGEYQSRIT
+122 AGGEYLRRMT
-132 HLYLIWDSEQ
+132 HLYLIWDPER
-142 HHRVLASS
+142 HHRVLAVS

-157 KDAAGFS
+157 KDGGGFS
-164 LSTRKIIQRTLKEHI
+164 LSTRKIVQRTLKEHI

-199 GLDPRRMSDQDLFL
+199 GLDPQRMSDQDLFL
-213 ESKRALAPIR
+213 ETKRALAPLR
-223 PDRLPLRQY
+223 PDPLPLRQY

-245 SIVSILGQTEDYIN
+245 SVVSILGQTEDYIN

-288 GLPIVVSAQVLIP
+288 GLPVVVSTQVTIP

-316 MMAAQRDSKGNLR
+316 MMAAQLDSKGNIR

-347 IIASSLKAVRVSL
+347 IIASSLKAVKVSL

-366 SRAAH
+366 SKAAH

-535 TLNPWDLEPGEQE
+535 TLNPWDLESGEKE
-548 PRREQV
+548 PSREQV
-554 ALLKGLARHM
+554 AFLKGLTRHM
-564 VGDLEVSDL
+564 LGDIEASDL

-579 GAIERTYRRAAMRPG
+579 DAIERTYRRAAMRPG
-594 NTIPTFGDLRDELQ
+594 NTIPTCGDLRDELQ

-794 KKSDFIVVIGEKAET
+794 RKSDFIVVIGEKAET

-841 NSELPLYERYWL
+841 HSELPLYERYWL

-878 IEDRVRAQNA
+878 IEDRVRAQSA
-888 RAQGAGR
+888 RVQGAGR

>member
-12 LSEPGLCELLPIR
+12 LSEPGLCDLLPIR

-94 RYQDCSRTQDEAAL
+94 RYRNCSRTQDEATL
-108 AMDKNRLAMWQRKE
+108 AMDQNRLAMWQRKE
-122 AGGEYQSRIT
+122 AGGEYLRRMT
-132 HLYLIWDSEQ
+132 HLYLIWDSER
-142 HHRVLASS
+142 HHRVLAVS

-157 KDAAGFS
+157 KDGGGFS
-164 LSTRKIIQRTLKEHI
+164 LSTRKIVQRTLKEHS

-199 GLDPRRMSDQDLFL
+199 GLDPQRMSDQDLFL
-213 ESKRALAPIR
+213 ETKRALSPLR
-223 PDRLPLRQY
+223 PDLLPLRQY

-245 SIVSILGQTEDYIN
+245 SVVSILGQTEDYIN
-259 IDGLLWSFI
+259 IDGSLWSFI

-288 GLPIVVSAQVLIP
+288 GLPVVVSTQVTIP

-316 MMAAQRDSKGNLR
+316 MMAAQRDSKGNIR

-335 VAEAELLKIQQD
+335 VAEAELLRIQQD
-347 IIASSLKAVRVSL
+347 IIASSLKAVKVSL

-366 SRAAH
+366 SKAAH

-535 TLNPWDLEPGEQE
+535 TLNPWDLEPGERE
-548 PRREQV
+548 PSREQV
-554 ALLKGLARHM
+554 AFLKGLTRHM
-564 VGDLEVSDL
+564 LGDIETSDL

-579 GAIERTYRRAAMRPG
+579 DAIERTYRRAAMRPG

-614 RNERVMEEARLAAFK
+614 RNEQVMEEARLAAFK

-794 KKSDFIVVIGEKAET
+794 RKSDFIVVIGEKAET

-841 NSELPLYERYWL
+841 HSELPLYERYCL

-888 RAQGAGR
+888 KAQGAGR

>member
-12 LSEPGLCELLPIR
+12 LSEPGLCDLLPIR

-94 RYQDCSRTQDEAAL
+94 RYQDCSRTQDEATL
-108 AMDKNRLAMWQRKE
+108 AMDQNRLAMWQRKE
-122 AGGEYQSRIT
+122 AGGEYLRRMT
-132 HLYLIWDSEQ
+132 HLYLIWDPER
-142 HHRVLASS
+142 HHRVLAVS

-157 KDAAGFS
+157 KDSGGFS
-164 LSTRKIIQRTLKEHI
+164 LSTRKIVQRTLKEHV
-179 DLMSEFESLLNGIES
+179 DLMSEFESLLDGIES

-199 GLDPRRMSDQDLFL
+199 GLDPQRMCDQDLFL
-213 ESKRALAPIR
+213 ETKRALAPLR
-223 PDRLPLRQY
+223 PDPLPLRQY

-288 GLPIVVSAQVLIP
+288 GLPVVVSAQVTIP

-347 IIASSLKAVRVSL
+347 IIASSLKAVKVSL

-366 SRAAH
+366 SKAAH

-535 TLNPWDLEPGEQE
+535 TLNPWDLESGERE
-548 PRREQV
+548 PSREQV
-554 ALLKGLARHM
+554 AFLKGLTRHM
-564 VGDLEVSDL
+564 LGDIEASDL

-579 GAIERTYRRAAMRPG
+579 DAIERTYRRAAMRPG

-794 KKSDFIVVIGEKAET
+794 RKSDFIAVIGEKAET

-841 NSELPLYERYWL
+841 HSELPLYERYWL

-878 IEDRVRAQNA
+878 IEDRVRAQSA
-888 RAQGAGR
+888 RAQGVGR

>member
-12 LSEPGLCELLPIR
+12 LSEPGLCQLLPIR

-34 MSGEFV
+34 LSGEFV

-60 IKSHLEAIL
+60 IMSHLEAIL

-94 RYQDCSRTQDEAAL
+94 RYQDCSRTQDEATL
-108 AMDKNRLAMWQRKE
+108 AMDQNRLAIWQRKE
-122 AGGEYQSRIT
+122 AGGEYLRRIT
-132 HLYLIWDSEQ
+132 HLYLIWDSER
-142 HHRVLASS
+142 HHRVLAGS

-157 KDAAGFS
+157 KDGGGFS
-164 LSTRKIIQRTLKEHI
+164 LATRKIVQRTLKEHI

-199 GLDPRRMSDQDLFL
+199 GLEPQRMSDQDLFL
-213 ESKRALAPIR
+213 ETKRALAPLT
-223 PDRLPLRQY
+223 PDPLPLRQY

-288 GLPIVVSAQVLIP
+288 GLPIVVSTQVSVP

-316 MMAAQRDSKGNLR
+316 MMAAQRDSKGNIR

-335 VAEAELLKIQQD
+335 VAEAELLRIQQD
-347 IIASSLKAVRVSL
+347 IIASSLKAVKVSL

-394 SRMNGASGLTE
+394 SRLNGASGLTE

-535 TLNPWDLEPGEQE
+535 TLNPWDLESGERE
-548 PRREQV
+548 PSRR
-554 ALLKGLARHM
+554 LTRK
-564 VGDLEVSDL
+564 S
-573 LDNVLV
+573 
-579 GAIERTYRRAAMRPG
+579 I
-594 NTIPTFGDLRDELQ
+594 F
-608 YYQDAD
+608 
-614 RNERVMEEARLAAFK
+614 
-629 LRNWVSP
+629 
-636 GGVYENLFDRQTTL
+636 
-650 KLDSPWIYFNV
+650 
-661 EKLKDD
+661 
-667 PRLES
+667 
-672 AMSLLIAWA
+672 SLL
-681 TTKRASGKSS
+681 R
-691 HKSITVLE
+691 
-699 ECWMLLESPFLADL
+699 
-713 VVQLYRTAR
+713 
-722 KRNGAVWGVSQAIED
+722 
-737 FTGTTQAPNA
+737 
-747 FGAAILKNTTIK
+747 
-759 IIGRQTGSLDV
+759 
-770 LREFLHLNETTLNE
+770 
-784 IKNLGHTQKG
+784 
-794 KKSDFIVVIGEKAET
+794 
-809 THTLR
+809 
-814 VVLSPIEYWIMTTY
+814 
-828 PRERW
+828 
-833 YRAWWMKK
+833 
-841 NSELPLYERYWL
+841 
-853 LAEKFPQGMA
+853 
-863 ALEELPEERSGEVYE
+863 
-878 IEDRVRAQNA
+878 
-888 RAQGAGR
+888 

>member
-12 LSEPGLCELLPIR
+12 LSEPGLCDLLPIR

-34 MSGEFV
+34 LSGEFV

-94 RYQDCSRTQDEAAL
+94 RYQDCSRTQDEATL
-108 AMDKNRLAMWQRKE
+108 AMDQNRLAMWQRKE
-122 AGGEYQSRIT
+122 AGGEYLRRMT
-132 HLYLIWDSEQ
+132 HLYLIWDSER
-142 HHRVLASS
+142 HHRVLAVS

-157 KDAAGFS
+157 KDGGGFS
-164 LSTRKIIQRTLKEHI
+164 LSTRKIVQRTLKEHS

-199 GLDPRRMSDQDLFL
+199 GLDPQRMSDQDLFL
-213 ESKRALAPIR
+213 EAKRALAPLKS
-223 PDRLPLRQY
+223 DLLPLRQF

-245 SIVSILGQTEDYIN
+245 SVVSILGQTEDYIN
-259 IDGLLWSFI
+259 MDGLLWSFI

-288 GLPIVVSAQVLIP
+288 GLPIVVSTQVTIP

-316 MMAAQRDSKGNLR
+316 MMAAQRDSKGNIR

-335 VAEAELLKIQQD
+335 VAEAELLRIQQE
-347 IIASSLKAVRVSL
+347 IIASSLKAVKVSL

-366 SRAAH
+366 SKAAH

-405 DIAQRRIFLS
+405 DIAQRRICLS

-535 TLNPWDLEPGEQE
+535 TLNPWDLEPGERE
-548 PRREQV
+548 PSREQV
-554 ALLKGLARHM
+554 AFLKGLTRHM
-564 VGDLEVSDL
+564 LGDIETSDL

-579 GAIERTYRRAAMRPG
+579 DAIERTYRRAAMRPG

-614 RNERVMEEARLAAFK
+614 RNEQVMEEARLAAFK

-737 FTGTTQAPNA
+737 FTGTTQAPNS

-794 KKSDFIVVIGEKAET
+794 RKSDFIVVIGEKAET

-841 NSELPLYERYWL
+841 HSDLPLYERYCL

-878 IEDRVRAQNA
+878 IEDRVRAQSA
-888 RAQGAGR
+888 KAQGAGR

>member
-34 MSGEFV
+34 LSGEFV

-82 FEVTEDLGDLLQ
+82 FEVTEDLGDLLE
-94 RYQDCSRTQDEAAL
+94 RYQDCSRTQDEATL
-108 AMDKNRLAMWQRKE
+108 AMDQNRLAMWQRKE
-122 AGGEYQSRIT
+122 AGGEYLRRMT
-132 HLYLIWDSEQ
+132 HLYLIWDPER
-142 HHRVLASS
+142 HHRVLAVS

-157 KDAAGFS
+157 KDSGGFS
-164 LSTRKIIQRTLKEHI
+164 LSTRKIVQRTLKEHV

-199 GLDPRRMSDQDLFL
+199 GLDPQRMSDQDLFL
-213 ESKRALAPIR
+213 ETKRALAPLR
-223 PDRLPLRQY
+223 PDPLPLRQY

-245 SIVSILGQTEDYIN
+245 SVVSILGQTEDYIN

-288 GLPIVVSAQVLIP
+288 GLPVVVSTQVTIP

-347 IIASSLKAVRVSL
+347 IIASSLKAVKVSL

-366 SRAAH
+366 SKAAH

-535 TLNPWDLEPGEQE
+535 TLNPWDLESGERE
-548 PRREQV
+548 PSREQV
-554 ALLKGLARHM
+554 AFLKGLTRHM
-564 VGDLEVSDL
+564 LGDIEASDL

-579 GAIERTYRRAAMRPG
+579 DAIERTYRRAAMRPG

-794 KKSDFIVVIGEKAET
+794 RKSDFIVVIGEKAET

-841 NSELPLYERYWL
+841 HSELPLYERYWL

>member
-1 MPTTWK
+1 
-7 QHEKS
+7 
-12 LSEPGLCELLPIR
+12 
-25 DYLDDVMIR
+25 
-34 MSGEFV
+34 
-40 AGYVL
+40 
-45 KGAVSYFADD
+45 
-55 AGLNT
+55 
-60 IKSHLEAIL
+60 
-69 RTIPEESMRLQFR
+69 
-82 FEVTEDLGDLLQ
+82 
-94 RYQDCSRTQDEAAL
+94 
-108 AMDKNRLAMWQRKE
+108 MDQNRLAMWQRKE
-122 AGGEYQSRIT
+122 AGGEYLRRMT
-132 HLYLIWDSEQ
+132 HLYLIWDSER
-142 HHRVLASS
+142 HHRVLAVS

-157 KDAAGFS
+157 KDGGGFS
-164 LSTRKIIQRTLKEHI
+164 LSTRKIVQRTLKEHS

-199 GLDPRRMSDQDLFL
+199 GLDPQRMSDQDLFL
-213 ESKRALAPIR
+213 ETKRALAPLK
-223 PDRLPLRQY
+223 PDLLPLRQF

-245 SIVSILGQTEDYIN
+245 SVVSILGQTEDYIN
-259 IDGLLWSFI
+259 INGSLWSFI
-268 TLKAPPDAT
+268 TVKAPPDAT

-288 GLPIVVSAQVLIP
+288 GLPVVVSTQVTIP

-316 MMAAQRDSKGNLR
+316 MMAAQRDSKGNIR

-335 VAEAELLKIQQD
+335 VAEAELLRIQQE
-347 IIASSLKAVRVSL
+347 IIASSLKAVKVSL

-366 SRAAH
+366 SKAAH

-535 TLNPWDLEPGEQE
+535 TLNPWDLESGERE
-548 PRREQV
+548 PSREQV
-554 ALLKGLARHM
+554 AFLKGLTRHM
-564 VGDLEVSDL
+564 LGDIEASDL

-579 GAIERTYRRAAMRPG
+579 DAIERTYRRAAMRPG

-614 RNERVMEEARLAAFK
+614 RNEQVMEEARLAAFK

-794 KKSDFIVVIGEKAET
+794 RKSDFIVVIGEKADT

-841 NSELPLYERYWL
+841 HSELPLYERYCL

-888 RAQGAGR
+888 KAQGAGR

>member
-12 LSEPGLCELLPIR
+12 LSEPGLCDLLPIR
-25 DYLDDVMIR
+25 DYLDDVVIR
-34 MSGEFV
+34 LSGEFV

-94 RYQDCSRTQDEAAL
+94 RYQDCSRTQDEATL
-108 AMDKNRLAMWQRKE
+108 AMDQNRLAMWQRKE
-122 AGGEYQSRIT
+122 AGGEYLRRIT
-132 HLYLIWDSEQ
+132 HLYLIWDSER
-142 HHRVLASS
+142 HHRVLAVS

-157 KDAAGFS
+157 KDGGGFS
-164 LSTRKIIQRTLKEHI
+164 LSTRKIVQRTLKEHS

-199 GLDPRRMSDQDLFL
+199 GLDPQRMSDQDLFL
-213 ESKRALAPIR
+213 ETKRALAPLK
-223 PDRLPLRQY
+223 PDLLPLRQF
-232 PYSERYVTPREQC
+232 PYSGRYVTPREQC
-245 SIVSILGQTEDYIN
+245 SVVSILGQTEDYIN
-259 IDGLLWSFI
+259 IDGSLWSFI

-288 GLPIVVSAQVLIP
+288 GLPVVVSTQVTIP

-316 MMAAQRDSKGNLR
+316 MMAAQRDSKGNIR

-335 VAEAELLKIQQD
+335 VAEAELLRIQQD
-347 IIASSLKAVRVSL
+347 IIASSLKAVKVSL

-366 SRAAH
+366 SKAAH

-415 SLPGLAGEDKREI
+415 SLPGLAGEDKREL

-535 TLNPWDLEPGEQE
+535 TLNPWDLESGERE
-548 PRREQV
+548 PSREQV
-554 ALLKGLARHM
+554 AFLKGLTRHM
-564 VGDLEVSDL
+564 LGDIEASDL

-579 GAIERTYRRAAMRPG
+579 DAIERTYRRAAMRPG

-614 RNERVMEEARLAAFK
+614 RNEQVMEEARLAAFK

-794 KKSDFIVVIGEKAET
+794 RKSDFIVVIGEKAET

-833 YRAWWMKK
+833 YRAWWMKRH
-841 NSELPLYERYWL
+841 SELPLYERYWL

-888 RAQGAGR
+888 KAQGAGR

>member
-12 LSEPGLCELLPIR
+12 MSEPGLCDLLPIR

-34 MSGEFV
+34 LSGEFV

-45 KGAVSYFADD
+45 KGAISYFADD

-94 RYQDCSRTQDEAAL
+94 RYQDCSRTQDEATL
-108 AMDKNRLAMWQRKE
+108 AMDQNRLAMWQRKE
-122 AGGEYQSRIT
+122 AGGEYLRRMT
-132 HLYLIWDSEQ
+132 HLYLIWDSER
-142 HHRVLASS
+142 HHRVLAVS

-157 KDAAGFS
+157 KDGGGFS
-164 LSTRKIIQRTLKEHI
+164 LSTRKIVQRTLKEHS

-199 GLDPRRMSDQDLFL
+199 GLDPQRMSDQDLFL
-213 ESKRALAPIR
+213 ETKRALAPLK
-223 PDRLPLRQY
+223 PDPLPLRQY

-288 GLPIVVSAQVLIP
+288 GLPVVVSTQVTIP

-316 MMAAQRDSKGNLR
+316 MMAAQRDSKGNIR

-335 VAEAELLKIQQD
+335 VAEAELLRIQQE
-347 IIASSLKAVRVSL
+347 IIASSLKAVKVSL

-535 TLNPWDLEPGEQE
+535 TLNPWDLETGEQE
-548 PRREQV
+548 PSREQV
-554 ALLKGLARHM
+554 AFLKGLTRHM
-564 VGDLEVSDL
+564 LGDIEASDL

-579 GAIERTYRRAAMRPG
+579 DAIERTYRRAAMRPG

-608 YYQDAD
+608 YYQDTD
-614 RNERVMEEARLAAFK
+614 RNEQVMEEARLAAFK

-794 KKSDFIVVIGEKAET
+794 RKSDFIVVVGEKAET

-841 NSELPLYERYWL
+841 HSELPLYERYCL

-878 IEDRVRAQNA
+878 IEDRVREQSA